1 MKWTKWADAL
11 RCIAI
16 EVGDGEG
23 VRKKGYM
30 GVLGAEEGSGDFGR
44 RRGVHR
50 GLWGMSERS

>member
-11 RCIAI
+11 RRIAI

-23 VRKKGYM
+23 VRKRVL
-30 GVLGAEEGSGDFGR
+30 GVLGG

-50 GLWGMSERS
+50 GLWGMSERG

>member
-23 VRKKGYM
+23 VRKKGFW
-30 GVLGAEEGSGDFGR
+30 GAGGGYTGGFG
-44 RRGVHR
+44 G
-50 GLWGMSERS
+50 

>member
-11 RCIAI
+11 RCFAI

-30 GVLGAEEGSGDFGR
+30 GVLGAGGGYTGAFG
-44 RRGVHR
+44 G
-50 GLWGMSERS
+50 

>member
-11 RCIAI
+11 RRIAI

-30 GVLGAEEGSGDFGR
+30 GILGAGGGYTGGFG
-44 RRGVHR
+44 G
-50 GLWGMSERS
+50 

>member
-1 MKWTKWADAL
+1 MKRTKWADAL
-11 RCIAI
+11 RCFAI

-30 GVLGAEEGSGDFGR
+30 GGFGG

-50 GLWGMSERS
+50 GLWGMSERG